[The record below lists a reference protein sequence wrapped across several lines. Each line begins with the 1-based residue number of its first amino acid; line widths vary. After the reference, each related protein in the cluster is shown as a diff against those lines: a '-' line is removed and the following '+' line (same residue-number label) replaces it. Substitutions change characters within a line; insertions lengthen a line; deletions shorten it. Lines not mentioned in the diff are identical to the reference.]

1 MGVLSDLFSYSY
13 ITIESFSSLMR
24 NLKRMVFRDGPQYV
38 FDTVLLS
45 ELAGKAAVVQQL
57 GTGNGYFYVIVF
69 LQSTED
75 AAEWGVVK
83 TV

>member
-1 MGVLSDLFSYSY
+1 MNPFFVDAEL
-13 ITIESFSSLMR
+13 E
-24 NLKRMVFRDGPQYV
+24 RMVFRDGPQYM
-38 FDTVLLS
+38 FDAVLLS

-57 GTGNGYFYVIVF
+57 RTGNGYLYIIVF

-75 AAEWGVVK
+75 TAEWSVVK

>member
-1 MGVLSDLFSYSY
+1 
-13 ITIESFSSLMR
+13 
-24 NLKRMVFRDGPQYV
+24 MVFRDGPQYM
-38 FDTVLLS
+38 FDAVLLS

-57 GTGNGYFYVIVF
+57 RTGNGYLYIIVF

-75 AAEWGVVK
+75 TAEWGVVK